1 MGYSARCST
10 FHQNDTADRRYGLT
24 DAQAGGEYRIRNV
37 QQIAQ
42 IARYAETGHKDD
54 REDHQPAAP
63 ALAADEH
70 DDRGNDDTDE
80 AASEPVQQTK
90 SAEQKVSNEI
100 RETKRQNQERKQV
113 SERIQSRCNADLV
126 RTEREARVKY
136 STTT

>member
-1 MGYSARCST
+1 M
-10 FHQNDTADRRYGLT
+10 
-24 DAQAGGEYRIRNV
+24 

-80 AASEPVQQTK
+80 AASEPVQQTE
-90 SAEQKVSNEI
+90 SAEQKVGNEI
-100 RETKRQNQERKQV
+100 SETKRQNQERKQV

-126 RTEREARVKY
+126 RTEREALRKVQHNNVKCHHHSRNGQFLNLAHVFFY
-136 STTT
+136 HISFTSK